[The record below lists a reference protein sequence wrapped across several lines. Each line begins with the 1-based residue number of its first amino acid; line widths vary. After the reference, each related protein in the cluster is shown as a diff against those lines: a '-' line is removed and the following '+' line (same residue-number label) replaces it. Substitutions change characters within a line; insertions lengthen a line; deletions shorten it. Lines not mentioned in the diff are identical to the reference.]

1 MELTAAT
8 VYVRQNEMLRRQ
20 SEIHVGEVVYWMVLY
35 KRDDRFYNF
44 AANRIAVISEG
55 SDPTQWRY
63 VTTEF
68 NLGDDA
74 SRRKSIQSF
83 EKKDK
88 WLNVQFQDFF
98 RHLQENSGQTELINH
113 QTIRKDVPEVKA
125 ETVLDADYTQ

>member
-44 AANRIAVISEG
+44 AANRIAVISQG

-63 VTTEF
+63 ATTEMNPAMTLGEENQY
-68 NLGDDA
+68 NL
-74 SRRKSIQSF
+74 SRRKT
-83 EKKDK
+83 
-88 WLNVQFQDFF
+88 N
-98 RHLQENSGQTELINH
+98 G
-113 QTIRKDVPEVKA
+113 
-125 ETVLDADYTQ
+125 